1 MKKRKSKIENG
12 MKIGVIYARYS
23 SHSQTEQSIEGQL
36 HDAYEYA
43 KRNDIHIIHEYIDR
57 AFSGT
62 SDNRPEFQ
70 RMMRDAEK
78 GEFNIALVWK
88 MDRFSRQRRD
98 FAVYKALLQHNGVRV
113 VSVMENLPEGSQ
125 SILLESILEGMAE
138 YYSKN
143 LSENIRRGQ
152 QESIRKG
159 WYPGGTIPYGY
170 VKVDHQLIADPAT
183 VPIVKEIFTR
193 YADGERTS
201 VIVKDLNDRCIL
213 FKQGRH
219 FQNTTIGRIV
229 GDPSYIGEFTFAGQV
244 VVGCSE
250 QIIDRDLF
258 ERANVRREQNRRA
271 PAAGRTGMKNYL
283 LGKLF
288 CGECGMNMAGDG
300 GVGKLGKYYYYY
312 TCRKKKKDR
321 NSCDSKTIK
330 KDDIEYAV
338 CKVISDFLLNKSSE
352 TLETLADYISDT
364 YNTDG
369 FEENEIH
376 EFEVQLRK
384 INNDIEKL
392 IDSLTSMPTQAR
404 ERVGKRIEDM
414 ETQRVDLEMRLAKKR
429 LEHDDIFSRDS
440 FLEFLKYIMLDL
452 DNELNR
458 EFIINKFLNCAY
470 VYKDGKLVIYL
481 NNFSNL
487 PNGSDRKPKPGKD
500 DHKNGSTLI
509 TGKIPNEIK
518 DIPDF
523 QRGST
528 LISYAPLDANKLEP
542 HTPHLFF
549 LHGRVGIVV
558 WFKDVRK

>member
-1 MKKRKSKIENG
+1 MVKRKVVKENEA
-12 MKIGVIYARYS
+12 KIGVIYARYS

-43 KRNDIHIIHEYIDR
+43 KRHNIRIIHEYIDR
-57 AFSGT
+57 ALSGK
-62 SDNRPEFQ
+62 SDNRPDFQ

-78 GEFNIALVWK
+78 GEFNIVLVWK
-88 MDRFSRQRRD
+88 MDRFSRQRKD
-98 FAVYKALLQHNGVRV
+98 FAVYKALLHRNGVKV
-113 VSVMENLPEGSQ
+113 VSVKEDLPDGPQ
-125 SILLESILEGMAE
+125 SVLLEAVIEGLAE

-143 LSENIRRGQ
+143 LSENIKRGQ

-170 VKVDHQLIADPAT
+170 VKVDHHLVADPAT

-201 VIVKDLNDRCIL
+201 VIINDLNDRGVL

-219 FQNTTIGRIV
+219 FQKSTLGRIID
-229 GDPSYIGEFTFAGQV
+229 DPAYIGEFTFAGQV

-258 ERANVRREQNRRA
+258 ERAAARREQNRRA
-271 PAAGRTGMKNYL
+271 PAASRTKVKFYL

-288 CGECGMNMAGDG
+288 CGECGANMIGDG

-312 TCRKKKKDR
+312 SCRSKKKDR
-321 NSCDSKTIK
+321 ACKSKTIR
-330 KDDIEYAV
+330 KDDIEYAI
-338 CKVISDFLLNKSSE
+338 CKVIADFLLNKSSK
-352 TLETLADYISDT
+352 TLEILADYIMDT
-364 YNTDG
+364 YDTDG

-376 EFEVQLRK
+376 ELEVQLRR

-392 IDSLTSMPTQAR
+392 IDSLTSMPDQAR
-404 ERVGKRIEDM
+404 ERVGRRIEEM
-414 ETQRVDLEMRLAKKR
+414 ETQRIDIETRLAKKR
-429 LEHDDIFSRDS
+429 LEHEDEFSRES

-452 DNELNR
+452 ENELNR
-458 EFIINKFLNCAY
+458 EFIIKKFLNSAY
-470 VYKDGKLVIYL
+470 VYNDGKLVIYM

-487 PNGSDRKPKPGKD
+487 PNGPDGKPKPGKD
-500 DHKNGSTLI
+500 DHEKGRTLI
-509 TGKIPNEIK
+509 TGEVPIEIK

-528 LISYAPLDANKLEP
+528 LVSYAPLDVNKLEP